1 MLFFKRLKV
10 SPDIEEIEEAR
21 LRIKGRFLAEAP
33 PTNVESLWGLLDSEE
48 LSRSTIEAVPNEPVS
63 KPVGNREPDRVWPDQ
78 IPSRNYIR
86 NGESHRPPPT
96 IKRFLVGWLIAYL
109 FLMFFLPGYGLML
122 LVALPVGAGVA
133 SMLPWGRD

>member
-10 SPDIEEIEEAR
+10 SSDIEEIEEAR

-109 FLMFFLPGYGLML
+109 FLMFFCLATG
-122 LVALPVGAGVA
+122 
-133 SMLPWGRD
+133 